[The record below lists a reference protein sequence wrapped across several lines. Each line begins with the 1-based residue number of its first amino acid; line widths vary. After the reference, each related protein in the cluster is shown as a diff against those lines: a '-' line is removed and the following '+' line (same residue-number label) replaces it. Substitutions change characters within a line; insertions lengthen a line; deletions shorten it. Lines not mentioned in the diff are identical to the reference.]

1 MTQPASSQE
10 AEYSAREKRFNA
22 DVERHAGRSRSVS
35 NLRGLAFAVFIVSLL
50 LTVFG
55 SKSGLSGPLSLAS
68 LAAFMALVVWHSR
81 VIAEEDL
88 ARRFARVN
96 RDALARITGRFAELA
111 ENGARFADP
120 AHPYTSD
127 LDVFGQNSLFQRV
140 SVAHTR
146 VGQEKLAAFFNQP
159 SPSATVR
166 ERQTAVRALAP
177 LLDLRQRI
185 EALALGV
192 VDPTSK
198 SKEPPTPEPL
208 LRWAEEK
215 PQLKHWLHVVW
226 AARILPFFT
235 VGGMVAWSTFHHS
248 WLFFTVPGL
257 LSMFALSLANAITS
271 RVFHAVSET
280 QGAFLRYGTLLGE
293 LESLDVDAPLIR
305 AAQARLTQSGKKPS
319 QEMRRFERVVGFF
332 ELKHNGMI
340 YPVVNLFLLWD
351 VHCVLALEAWQES
364 AGRYVREWLDVV
376 GEAEALSSL
385 AGLCHDE
392 PEFCFPELS
401 RTACFRATELG
412 HLLID
417 RKVRVSNSVELAE
430 AGTALL
436 VTGSNMSGKSTMLRS
451 MGLANVLAFAGGPVC
466 AKQLVLAE
474 LSLVTSIR
482 MSDSLA
488 SGVSHFYAE
497 INKLKAVLDATAG
510 PKPVFFLLDEILHGT
525 NSLERQIGAR
535 WVIGE
540 LIKRG
545 ALGAV
550 STHDMGLAELSPELM
565 KRVTLIHFR
574 ETVKDNEMS
583 FDYKAHPGPVQAG
596 NALRLMRRIGLA
608 VPLSADDS

>member
-1 MTQPASSQE
+1 MTPPLAQE
-10 AEYSAREKRFNA
+10 AEYGAREQRFNA
-22 DVERHAGRSRSVS
+22 EADRHAARSRSVS
-35 NLRGLAFAVFIVSLL
+35 NLRGLAFAVFVVSLL
-50 LTVFG
+50 LTIFG
-55 SKSGLSGPLSLAS
+55 EKSVYYGPLTLLS

-81 VIAEEDL
+81 IIAEEDL

-96 RDALARITGRFAELA
+96 RDALARNTGRFAELA
-111 ENGARFADP
+111 ETGARFVDA

-127 LDVFGQNSLFQRV
+127 LDVFGQSSLFQRV

-159 SPSATVR
+159 SPIAAVR
-166 ERQTAVRALAP
+166 ERQIAVRALAP

-192 VDPTSK
+192 VDPASK
-198 SKEPPTPEPL
+198 RKEPPNPEPL

-215 PQLKHWLHVVW
+215 PVLKHWLHVVW

-235 VGGMVAWSTFHHS
+235 VGGMVLWSTFHYS
-248 WLFFTVPGL
+248 WLFFTVPAV
-257 LSMFALSLANAITS
+257 LSMFTLSLANAVTS

-280 QGAFLRYGTLLGE
+280 QGAFLRYGTLLEE
-293 LESLDVDAPLIR
+293 LERLDVDAPLIR
-305 AAQARLTQSGKKPS
+305 AAQKRLRQSGKKPS
-319 QEMRRFERVVGFF
+319 EEMRRFERVVGFF

-385 AGLCHDE
+385 AALAHDE
-392 PEFCFPELS
+392 PGFCYPELGS
-401 RTACFRATELG
+401 EACFRATDLG
-412 HLLID
+412 HVLID
-417 RKVRVSNSVELAE
+417 RRMRITNSVELAS

-436 VTGSNMSGKSTMLRS
+436 VTGSNMSGKSTLLRS

-466 AKQLVLAE
+466 ATQLTLTE
-474 LSLVTSIR
+474 FSLVTSIR
-482 MSDSLA
+482 ISDSLS

-497 INKLKAVLDATAG
+497 LNKLKAVVDATSG
-510 PKPVFFLLDEILHGT
+510 GKPVFFLLDEILHGT
-525 NSLERQIGAR
+525 NSLERQLGAR

-540 LIKRG
+540 LIQRG

-550 STHDMGLAELSPELM
+550 STHDMGLAELEPKLM
-565 KRVTLIHFR
+565 ERVTLIHFR
-574 ETVKDNEMS
+574 ETVRDNEMS

-596 NALRLMRRIGLA
+596 NALRLMRRIGLD
-608 VPLSADDS
+608 VPLA

>member
-1 MTQPASSQE
+1 VSEPASNQD
-10 AEYSAREKRFNA
+10 AEYRAREQRFSA
-22 DVERHAGRSRSVS
+22 DAERHAARSRTVS
-35 NLRGLAFAVFIVSLL
+35 NLRGLSFAVFIVSFLL
-50 LTVFG
+50 SIFG
-55 SKSGLSGPLSLAS
+55 KNSQISGPVSLIG
-68 LAAFMALVVWHSR
+68 LLGFLVLVVWHSR
-81 VIAEEDL
+81 VIADEDL

-96 RDALARITGRFAELA
+96 KDALARTTGRFAELA
-111 ENGARFADP
+111 ENGARFVDP
-120 AHPYTSD
+120 AHPYSSD
-127 LDVFGQNSLFQRV
+127 LDVFGQASLFQRV

-146 VGQEKLAAFFNQP
+146 VGQEKLAAYFSQP
-159 SPSATVR
+159 SPRSEVR

-185 EALALGV
+185 EALAIGI
-192 VDPTSK
+192 VDVAGSK
-198 SKEPPTPEPL
+198 RKEPPNPEPL
-208 LRWAEEK
+208 LRWAEEQ

-226 AARILPFFT
+226 GARILPFFT
-235 VGGMVAWSTFHHS
+235 IAGMVAWSSFGRS
-248 WLFFTVPGL
+248 WLFFTIPAA
-257 LSMFALSLANAITS
+257 LSMFVLSLANAITS

-319 QEMRRFERVVGFF
+319 EEMRRFERVVGFF

-351 VHCVLALEAWQES
+351 VHCVLALEAWQER
-364 AGRYVREWLDVV
+364 AGRFVREWLDVV

-385 AGLCHDE
+385 AGLTHDE
-392 PEFCFPELS
+392 PEFCFPEFS
-401 RTACFRATELG
+401 EKPCFEAEELG
-412 HLLID
+412 HVLIE
-417 RKVRVSNSVELAE
+417 RGVRVTNSVSLPE

-451 MGLANVLAFAGGPVC
+451 MGLANVLACAGGPVC
-466 AKQLVLAE
+466 AKKLVLAE
-474 LSLVTSIR
+474 FALITSIR
-482 MSDSLA
+482 ISDSLA

-497 INKLKAVLDATAG
+497 LNKLKAVVDGTAG

-540 LIKRG
+540 LIQRG

-565 KRVTLIHFR
+565 AHVTLIHFR
-574 ETVKDNEMS
+574 ESVVNNEMS

-596 NALRLMRRIGLA
+596 NALRLMRRIGLE
-608 VPLSADDS
+608 VPLE

>member
-1 MTQPASSQE
+1 MTQPSTQE
-10 AEYSAREKRFNA
+10 AEYSAREQRFGA
-22 DVERHAGRSRSVS
+22 EAERHAARSRSVS

-50 LTVFG
+50 FTIFG
-55 SKSGLSGPLSLAS
+55 KKSDYSGPLSLAS
-68 LAAFMALVVWHSR
+68 FATFMALVVWHGR
-81 VIAEEDL
+81 IIAEEDL

-96 RDALARITGRFAELA
+96 RDALARNTGRFAELA
-111 ENGARFADP
+111 ETGARFIDG

-127 LDVFGQNSLFQRV
+127 LDVFGQSSLFQRV

-146 VGQEKLAAFFNQP
+146 VGQEKLAAFFSQP
-159 SPSATVR
+159 SPIPTVR
-166 ERQTAVRALAP
+166 DRQVAVRALAP

-185 EALALGV
+185 EALALGI

-198 SKEPPTPEPL
+198 RKEPPNPEPL

-215 PQLKHWLHVVW
+215 PVLEHWLHVVW
-226 AARILPFFT
+226 AARILPVFT
-235 VGGMVAWSTFHHS
+235 VGGMVLWSTFHYS
-248 WLFFTVPGL
+248 WLYFTLPAA
-257 LSMFALSLANAITS
+257 LSLFTLSLANAVTS

-280 QGAFLRYGTLLGE
+280 QGAFLRYGTLLSE
-293 LESLDVDAPLIR
+293 LESLNLDAPLIQ
-305 AAQARLTQSGKKPS
+305 AAQKRLRQSGKKPS
-319 QEMRRFERVVGFF
+319 EEMRRFERVVGFF

-364 AGRYVREWLDVV
+364 AGRFVREWLDVV

-385 AGLCHDE
+385 AGLAHDE
-392 PEFCFPELS
+392 PEFCYPDLS
-401 RTACFRATELG
+401 PSACFRATELG

-417 RKVRVSNSVELAE
+417 RRMRVTNSVELPE

-451 MGLANVLAFAGGPVC
+451 MGLANVLAFAGGPAC
-466 AKQLVLAE
+466 AK
-474 LSLVTSIR
+474 SLTVSECSQVTSIR
-482 MSDSLA
+482 ISDSLS

-497 INKLKAVLDATAG
+497 LNKLKAVVDATAG
-510 PKPVFFLLDEILHGT
+510 AKPVFFLLDEILHGT

-540 LIKRG
+540 LIRRG

-550 STHDMGLAELSPELM
+550 STHDMGLAELEPALM

-574 ETVKDNEMS
+574 ETVRDNEMS

-608 VPLSADDS
+608 VPLE

>member
-1 MTQPASSQE
+1 VTTESNQE
-10 AEYSAREKRFNA
+10 AEYQARERRFVSEA
-22 DVERHAGRSRSVS
+22 ERHAARSRTVS
-35 NLRGLAFAVFIVSLL
+35 NLRGLAFAVFIVSLGL
-50 LTVFG
+50 SVFG
-55 SKSGLSGPLSLAS
+55 KDSVISGPLSIAGL
-68 LAAFMALVVWHSR
+68 LGFLGLVVWHSR

-120 AHPYTSD
+120 AHPYSDD
-127 LDVFGQNSLFQRV
+127 LDVFGQGSLFQRV

-146 VGQEKLAAFFNQP
+146 VGQEKLAAFFREP
-159 SPSATVR
+159 SGTSAIR
-166 ERQTAVRALAP
+166 ERQVAVRALAP
-177 LLDLRQRI
+177 LLEVRQRI
-185 EALALGV
+185 EALSLGV
-192 VDPTSK
+192 VDPGSK
-198 SKEPPTPEPL
+198 RKEPPNPEPL
-208 LRWAEEK
+208 LLWAEAK
-215 PQLKHWLHVVW
+215 PELKHWLHVVW

-235 VGGMVAWSTFHHS
+235 IGGMVAWSTFGRS
-248 WLFFTVPGL
+248 WLFFTVPAV
-257 LSMFALSLANAITS
+257 LSFFALSLSSAISS
-271 RVFHAVSET
+271 RVFSAVSET
-280 QGAFLRYGTLLGE
+280 QGAFLRYGTLLSE
-293 LESLDVDAPLIR
+293 LESLQVDAPLIR
-305 AAQARLTQSGKKPS
+305 EAQARLTQSGKKPS
-319 QEMRRFERVVGFF
+319 EEMRRFERVVGFF

-385 AGLCHDE
+385 AGLAHDE
-392 PEFCFPELS
+392 PEFCFPELIE
-401 RTACFRATELG
+401 APCFRAEELG
-412 HLLID
+412 HVLID
-417 RKVRVSNSVELAE
+417 RKVRITNTVELPE
-430 AGTALL
+430 PGTALL
-436 VTGSNMSGKSTMLRS
+436 VTGSNMSGKSTLLRS

-466 AKQLVLAE
+466 AKKLVLSQLTLA
-474 LSLVTSIR
+474 TSIR

-497 INKLKAVLDATAG
+497 INKLKAVVDQTAG
-510 PKPVFFLLDEILHGT
+510 SKPVFFLLDEILHGT

-550 STHDMGLAELSPELM
+550 STHDMSLCKLSAELM
-565 KRVTLIHFR
+565 ARVTLIHFR
-574 ETVKDNEMS
+574 ESVQGSEMS

-596 NALRLMRRIGLA
+596 NALRLMRSIGLD
-608 VPLSADDS
+608 VPLE

>member
-1 MTQPASSQE
+1 MTEPSSTQE
-10 AEYSAREKRFNA
+10 AEYRARDQRFTA
-22 DVERHAGRSRSVS
+22 QAEQHAARSRTLS
-35 NLRGLAFAVFIVSLL
+35 NLRGLSFAVFIVSLL
-50 LTVFG
+50 LSVFG
-55 SKSGLSGPLSLAS
+55 KTSTLAGPVSLLGLV
-68 LAAFMALVVWHSR
+68 AFLLLVIWHSR
-81 VIAEEDL
+81 VLADEDL

-96 RDALARITGRFAELA
+96 KDALARTTGRFSELA
-111 ENGARFADP
+111 ENGARFVDSN
-120 AHPYTSD
+120 HPYSSD
-127 LDVFGQNSLFQRV
+127 LDVFGPVSLFQRI

-146 VGQEKLAAFFNQP
+146 VGQETLAGYLNQA
-159 SPSATVR
+159 SPVTAVR
-166 ERQTAVRALAP
+166 ERQTAVQALAP

-185 EALALGV
+185 EALALGI
-192 VDPTSK
+192 VDPVGSK
-198 SKEPPTPEPL
+198 RKEPPNPEPL

-235 VGGMVAWSTFHHS
+235 VGGMVAWSSFGAS
-248 WLFFTVPGL
+248 WLVFTLPAALSL
-257 LSMFALSLANAITS
+257 LTLSLANAITA

-280 QGAFLRYGTLLGE
+280 QGAFLRYGTLLAE
-293 LESLDVDAPLIR
+293 LESLKVDAPLIR
-305 AAQARLTQSGKKPS
+305 AAQARLNQSGKKPS
-319 QEMRRFERVVGFF
+319 EEMRRFERVVGFF

-351 VHCVLALEAWQES
+351 VHCVLALEAWQER
-364 AGRYVREWLDVV
+364 AGRFVREWLDVV

-385 AGLCHDE
+385 AGLAHDE
-392 PEFCFPELS
+392 PEFCFPEFS
-401 RTACFRATELG
+401 EHACFRAQELG
-412 HLLID
+412 HVLIASAA
-417 RKVRVSNSVELAE
+417 RVTNSVELPE

-466 AKQLVLAE
+466 AKRLVLAE
-474 LSLVTSIR
+474 FNLITSIR
-482 MSDSLA
+482 ISDSLA

-497 INKLKAVLDATAG
+497 LNKLKAVVDGTAG
-510 PKPVFFLLDEILHGT
+510 NKPVFFLLDEILHGT

-540 LIKRG
+540 LIQRG

-550 STHDMGLAELSPELM
+550 STHDMGLAELEPELM

-574 ETVKDNEMS
+574 ESVQNNEMS

-596 NALRLMRRIGLA
+596 NALRLMRRIGLE
-608 VPLSADDS
+608 VPLA

>member
-1 MTQPASSQE
+1 MNELRGQE
-10 AEYSAREKRFNA
+10 AEYRAREQRFNA
-22 DVERHAGRSRSVS
+22 EAERHSARSRTVS
-35 NLRGLAFAVFIVSLL
+35 NLRGLSFAVFIVSLL
-50 LTVFG
+50 LSVFG
-55 SKSGLSGPLSLAS
+55 KTSGFAGPLSL
-68 LAAFMALVVWHSR
+68 LGLVGFLALVVWHSR
-81 VIAEEDL
+81 VLAEEDL

-96 RDALARITGRFAELA
+96 KDALARTTGRFSELA
-111 ENGARFADP
+111 ENGARFVDA

-127 LDVFGQNSLFQRV
+127 LDVFGPSSLFQRV

-146 VGQEKLAAFFNQP
+146 VGQEKLAAFFSQT
-159 SPSATVR
+159 SPPAVVR
-166 ERQTAVRALAP
+166 ERQVAVRALAP

-185 EALALGV
+185 EALALGI
-192 VDPTSK
+192 VDPAGSK
-198 SKEPPTPEPL
+198 RKEPPNPEPL

-226 AARILPFFT
+226 GARILPLFT
-235 VGGMVAWSTFHHS
+235 VGGMVLWSSFGRS
-248 WLFFTVPGL
+248 WLFFAIPAGL
-257 LSMFALSLANAITS
+257 AMFTLSLANAITS

-305 AAQARLTQSGKKPS
+305 AAQARLNQSGKRPS
-319 QEMRRFERVVGFF
+319 EEMRRFERVVGFF

-351 VHCVLALEAWQES
+351 VHCVLALEAWQER
-364 AGRYVREWLDVV
+364 AGRFVREWLDVV

-385 AGLCHDE
+385 AGLAHDE
-392 PEFCFPELS
+392 PGFCFPEFS
-401 RTACFRATELG
+401 DKPCFLAEELG
-412 HLLID
+412 HVLID
-417 RKVRVSNSVELAE
+417 RHVRVTNNVLLPE

-436 VTGSNMSGKSTMLRS
+436 VTGSNMSGKSTLLRS
-451 MGLANVLAFAGGPVC
+451 MGVANVLAFSGGPVC
-466 AKQLVLAE
+466 AKKLVLAE
-474 LSLVTSIR
+474 FSLITSIR

-497 INKLKAVLDATAG
+497 LNKLKAVVDGTAG
-510 PKPVFFLLDEILHGT
+510 TKPVFFLLDEILHGT

-540 LIKRG
+540 LIQRG

-550 STHDMGLAELSPELM
+550 STHDMGLAELEPALM
-565 KRVTLIHFR
+565 SRVTLIHFR
-574 ETVKDNEMS
+574 ESVKDNEMS

-596 NALRLMRRIGLA
+596 NALRLMRRIGLD
-608 VPLSADDS
+608 VPFC

>member
-1 MTQPASSQE
+1 MSE
-10 AEYSAREKRFNA
+10 NDYSAREKRFTA
-22 DVERHAGRSRSVS
+22 EAERHAARSRSVS
-35 NLRGLAFAVFIVSLL
+35 NLRGLSFGVFIVSLIVSV
-50 LTVFG
+50 TG
-55 SKSGLSGPLSLAS
+55 KGGEISGPLSLAG
-68 LAAFMALVVWHSR
+68 LVAFLVLVVWHSR

-96 RDALARITGRFAELA
+96 SDALARTTGRFAELA
-111 ENGARFADP
+111 ETGARFVDP
-120 AHPYTSD
+120 AHPYSSD

-146 VGQEKLAAFFNQP
+146 VGQEKLAGYLNQS
-159 SPSATVR
+159 SPIPIVR
-166 ERQTAVRALAP
+166 ERQVAVRALAP
-177 LLDLRQRI
+177 LLDVRQRI
-185 EALALGV
+185 EALALGI

-198 SKEPPTPEPL
+198 RKEPPTPEPL
-208 LRWAEEK
+208 LRWAEEQ

-226 AARILPFFT
+226 AARILPF
-235 VGGMVAWSTFHHS
+235 VNVAGIVAWSTFGKS
-248 WLFFTVPGL
+248 WLYFGVPAL
-257 LSMFALSLANAITS
+257 LSLFALSLANAITS

-293 LESLDVDAPLIR
+293 LESLEVDAPLVR
-305 AAQARLTQSGKKPS
+305 AAQARLNQSGKKPS

-351 VHCVLALEAWQES
+351 VHCTLALEAWQES
-364 AGRYVREWLDVV
+364 AGRYVRGWLDVV
-376 GEAEALSSL
+376 GEMEALSSF
-385 AGLCHDE
+385 AGLAHDE
-392 PEFCFPELS
+392 PNLAFPEF
-401 RTACFRATELG
+401 AEQPCFKATGLG

-417 RKVRVSNSVELAE
+417 RSVRVTNGVELPD

-451 MGLANVLAFAGGPVC
+451 MGLANVMAFAGGPVC
-466 AKQLVLAE
+466 AERLVLSE
-474 LSLVTSIR
+474 LNLITSIR

-497 INKLKAVLDATAG
+497 LNKLKAVVDGTTVPDG
-510 PKPVFFLLDEILHGT
+510 KPVFFLLDEILHGT

-540 LIKRG
+540 LIQKR

-550 STHDMGLAELSPELM
+550 STHDMGLAELAPELM
-565 KRVTLIHFR
+565 KRVELIHFR
-574 ETVKDNEMS
+574 ESVVNNEMS

-596 NALRLMRRIGLA
+596 NALRLMRRIGLE
-608 VPLSADDS
+608 VPLE

>member
-1 MTQPASSQE
+1 MTEPSSTQE
-10 AEYSAREKRFNA
+10 AEYRAREQRFNA
-22 DVERHAGRSRSVS
+22 QAEQHAARSRTVS
-35 NLRGLAFAVFIVSLL
+35 NLRGLSFAVFIVSL
-50 LTVFG
+50 
-55 SKSGLSGPLSLAS
+55 GLSVFDKSSALAGPVSLVG
-68 LAAFMALVVWHSR
+68 LVAFLLLVIWHSR
-81 VIAEEDL
+81 VLVEEDL

-96 RDALARITGRFAELA
+96 KDALARTTGRFAELA
-111 ENGARFADP
+111 ENGARFVDP
-120 AHPYTSD
+120 SHPYSSD
-127 LDVFGQNSLFQRV
+127 LDVFGPVSLFQRI

-146 VGQEKLAAFFNQP
+146 VGQETLASYLNQAA
-159 SPSATVR
+159 SAATVR

-185 EALALGV
+185 EALALGI
-192 VDPTSK
+192 VDPAGSK
-198 SKEPPTPEPL
+198 RKEPPNPEPL

-235 VGGMVAWSTFHHS
+235 IGGMVAWSSFGKS
-248 WLFFTVPGL
+248 WLFFTIPAGL
-257 LSMFALSLANAITS
+257 SLIALSLANAITS

-293 LESLDVDAPLIR
+293 LESLNVDAPLIR
-305 AAQARLTQSGKKPS
+305 AAQARLNQSGKKPS
-319 QEMRRFERVVGFF
+319 EEMRRFERVVGFF

-351 VHCVLALEAWQES
+351 VHCVLALEAWQER
-364 AGRYVREWLDVV
+364 AGRFVREWLEVV

-385 AGLCHDE
+385 AGLAHDE
-392 PEFCFPELS
+392 PDFCFPEFS
-401 RTACFRATELG
+401 TNACFQAEELG
-412 HLLID
+412 HVLIG
-417 RKVRVSNSVELAE
+417 RGVRVTNSVELPE

-466 AKQLVLAE
+466 AKRLLLAE
-474 LSLVTSIR
+474 LTLVTSIR
-482 MSDSLA
+482 ISDSLA

-497 INKLKAVLDATAG
+497 LNKLKAVVDATAG
-510 PKPVFFLLDEILHGT
+510 SKPVFFLLDEILHGT

-540 LIKRG
+540 LIHRG

-550 STHDMGLAELSPELM
+550 STHDMGLAELEPELM

-574 ETVKDNEMS
+574 ESVQNNEMS

-596 NALRLMRRIGLA
+596 NALRLMRRIGLE
-608 VPLSADDS
+608 VPLE

>member
-1 MTQPASSQE
+1 MSGQE
-10 AEYSAREKRFNA
+10 AEYSARLKRFEAEA
-22 DVERHAGRSRSVS
+22 DRHATRSRTVS
-35 NLRGLAFAVFIVSLL
+35 NLRGLSFAVFIVSLL
-50 LTVFG
+50 LSVFG
-55 SKSGLSGPLSLAS
+55 KTSTLAGPVSLLGLG
-68 LAAFMALVVWHSR
+68 AFLALVVWHSR
-81 VIAEEDL
+81 VITEEDL

-96 RDALARITGRFAELA
+96 KDALARTTGRFSELA
-111 ENGARFADP
+111 ENGARFVDG

-127 LDVFGQNSLFQRV
+127 LDVFGPNSLFQRI

-146 VGQEKLAAFFNQP
+146 VGQEKLAGFFSHTAAP
-159 SPSATVR
+159 STVR
-166 ERQTAVRALAP
+166 ERQVAVRALAP

-185 EALALGV
+185 EALALGI
-192 VDPTSK
+192 VDPAGSK
-198 SKEPPTPEPL
+198 RKEPPNPEPL

-235 VGGMVAWSTFHHS
+235 IGGMVLWSSFGRS
-248 WLFFTVPGL
+248 WLFFTVPAA
-257 LSMFALSLANAITS
+257 LSLFALSLANAITS
-271 RVFHAVSET
+271 RVFNAVSET

-293 LESLDVDAPLIR
+293 LESLEVDAPLIR
-305 AAQARLTQSGKKPS
+305 AAQARLSQSGKKPS
-319 QEMRRFERVVGFF
+319 EEMRRFERVVGFF

-351 VHCVLALEAWQES
+351 VHCVLALEAWQER

-385 AGLCHDE
+385 AGLAHDE
-392 PEFCFPELS
+392 PSFAFPEFS
-401 RTACFRATELG
+401 EQPCFLADALG
-412 HLLID
+412 HPLID
-417 RKVRVSNSVELAE
+417 GKVRVTNDVALPE

-436 VTGSNMSGKSTMLRS
+436 VTGSNMSGKSTLLRS

-466 AKQLVLAE
+466 ATKLVIAE
-474 LSLVTSIR
+474 FSLITSIR

-497 INKLKAVLDATAG
+497 LNKLKAVVDGTAG
-510 PKPVFFLLDEILHGT
+510 NKPVFFLLDEILHGT

-540 LIKRG
+540 LMKRG

-550 STHDMGLAELSPELM
+550 STHDMGLAQLEPALM
-565 KRVTLIHFR
+565 SRVKLIHFR
-574 ETVKDNEMS
+574 ESVKDSEMS

-596 NALRLMRRIGLA
+596 NALRLMRRIGLD
-608 VPLSADDS
+608 VPLA

>member
-1 MTQPASSQE
+1 MTEPSSTQE
-10 AEYSAREKRFNA
+10 AEYRAREQRFNA
-22 DVERHAGRSRSVS
+22 QAEQHAARSRTVS
-35 NLRGLAFAVFIVSLL
+35 NLRGLSFAVFIVSL
-50 LTVFG
+50 
-55 SKSGLSGPLSLAS
+55 GLSVFDKSSALAGPVSLVG
-68 LAAFMALVVWHSR
+68 LVAFLLLVIWHSR
-81 VIAEEDL
+81 VLVEEDL

-96 RDALARITGRFAELA
+96 KDALARTTGRFAELA
-111 ENGARFADP
+111 ENGARFVDP
-120 AHPYTSD
+120 SHPYSSD
-127 LDVFGQNSLFQRV
+127 LDVFGPVSLFQRI

-146 VGQEKLAAFFNQP
+146 VGQETLASYLNQA
-159 SPSATVR
+159 SSAATVR

-185 EALALGV
+185 EALALGI
-192 VDPTSK
+192 VDPAGSK
-198 SKEPPTPEPL
+198 RKEPPNPEPL

-235 VGGMVAWSTFHHS
+235 IGGMVAWSSFGKS
-248 WLFFTVPGL
+248 WLFFTIPAGL
-257 LSMFALSLANAITS
+257 SLIALSLANAITS

-293 LESLDVDAPLIR
+293 LESLNVDAPLIR
-305 AAQARLTQSGKKPS
+305 AAQARLNQSGKKPS
-319 QEMRRFERVVGFF
+319 EEMRRFERVVGFF

-351 VHCVLALEAWQES
+351 VHCVLALEAWQER
-364 AGRYVREWLDVV
+364 AGRFVREWLEVV

-385 AGLCHDE
+385 AGLAHDE
-392 PEFCFPELS
+392 PDFCFPEL
-401 RTACFRATELG
+401 RANACFQAEELG
-412 HLLID
+412 HVLIG
-417 RKVRVSNSVELAE
+417 RGVRVTNSVDLPE

-466 AKQLVLAE
+466 AKRLLLAE
-474 LSLVTSIR
+474 LTLVTSIR
-482 MSDSLA
+482 ISDSLA

-497 INKLKAVLDATAG
+497 LNKLKAVVDATAG
-510 PKPVFFLLDEILHGT
+510 SKPVFFLLDEILHGT

-540 LIKRG
+540 LIRRG

-550 STHDMGLAELSPELM
+550 STHDMGLAELEPELM

-574 ETVKDNEMS
+574 ESVQNNEMS

-596 NALRLMRRIGLA
+596 NALRLMRRIGLE
-608 VPLSADDS
+608 VPLE

>member
-1 MTQPASSQE
+1 MTQTAATRE
-10 AEYSAREKRFNA
+10 AEYRAREARFSA
-22 DVERHAGRSRSVS
+22 EAERCAARSRTVS
-35 NLRGLAFAVFIVSLL
+35 NLRGLSFAVFIVSLL
-50 LTVFG
+50 VSVFG
-55 SKSGLSGPLSLAS
+55 GSSKFSGPLSLLG
-68 LAAFMALVVWHSR
+68 LAAFLVLVVWHSR

-96 RDALARITGRFAELA
+96 RDALSRNTGRFAELA
-111 ENGARFADP
+111 ENGARFVDP
-120 AHPYTSD
+120 SHPYSSD
-127 LDVFGQNSLFQRV
+127 LDVFGPASLFQRV

-146 VGQEKLAAFFNQP
+146 VGQEKLAAFFDHP
-159 SPSATVR
+159 SPSADVR
-166 ERQTAVRALAP
+166 ARQTAVRALSP

-185 EALALGV
+185 EALALGI
-192 VDPTSK
+192 VDPAGSK
-198 SKEPPTPEPL
+198 RKEPPNPEPL
-208 LRWAEEK
+208 LLWAEEK

-226 AARILPFFT
+226 GARILPFFN
-235 VGGMVAWSTFHHS
+235 VAGMVLWSSFGRS
-248 WLFFTVPGL
+248 WLFFAVPAL
-257 LSMFALSLANAITS
+257 VSMFVLSLANAITA

-293 LESLDVDAPLIR
+293 LESLDIDAPLIR
-305 AAQARLTQSGKKPS
+305 AAQVRLNQSGKKPS
-319 QEMRRFERVVGFF
+319 EEMRRFERVVGFF

-351 VHCVLALEAWQES
+351 VHCVLALEAWQER
-364 AGRYVREWLDVV
+364 AGRFVREWLDVV

-385 AGLCHDE
+385 AGLAHDE
-392 PEFCFPELS
+392 PGFCFPELGT
-401 RTACFRATELG
+401 RPCFEAEELG
-412 HLLID
+412 HVLID
-417 RKVRVSNSVELAE
+417 GSVRVTNSITLPEP
-430 AGTALL
+430 GTALL

-466 AKQLVLAE
+466 AKKLVLAE
-474 LSLVTSIR
+474 FALITSIR

-497 INKLKAVLDATAG
+497 LNKLKAVVAGTAG
-510 PKPVFFLLDEILHGT
+510 TKPVFFLLDEILHGT

-565 KRVTLIHFR
+565 AKVTLIHFR

-596 NALRLMRRIGLA
+596 NALRLMRRIGLD
-608 VPLSADDS
+608 VPLD

>member
-1 MTQPASSQE
+1 MSGQE
-10 AEYSAREKRFNA
+10 AEYSARLKRFEEQA
-22 DVERHAGRSRSVS
+22 ERHATRSRTVS
-35 NLRGLAFAVFIVSLL
+35 NLRGLSFAVFIISLLLSVFGKTNTLAGPVSLL
-50 LTVFG
+50 
-55 SKSGLSGPLSLAS
+55 GLLAF
-68 LAAFMALVVWHSR
+68 LALVVWHSR
-81 VIAEEDL
+81 VITEEDL

-96 RDALARITGRFAELA
+96 KDALARTTGRFSELA
-111 ENGARFADP
+111 ENGVRFVDG

-127 LDVFGQNSLFQRV
+127 LDVFGPNSLFQRI

-146 VGQEKLAAFFNQP
+146 VGQEKLAGFF
-159 SPSATVR
+159 SHTALPSAVR
-166 ERQTAVRALAP
+166 ERQVAVRALAP

-185 EALALGV
+185 EALALGI
-192 VDPTSK
+192 VDPAGSK
-198 SKEPPTPEPL
+198 RKEPPNPEPL

-235 VGGMVAWSTFHHS
+235 IGGMVLWSSFGRS
-248 WLFFTVPGL
+248 WLFFTVPAALSL
-257 LSMFALSLANAITS
+257 LALSLANAITA
-271 RVFHAVSET
+271 RVFNAVSET

-319 QEMRRFERVVGFF
+319 EEMRRFERVVGFF

-351 VHCVLALEAWQES
+351 VHCVLALEAWQER

-385 AGLCHDE
+385 AGLAHDE
-392 PEFCFPELS
+392 PGFAFPEFS
-401 RTACFRATELG
+401 ERACFLAQGLG
-412 HLLID
+412 HPLID
-417 RKVRVSNSVELAE
+417 GTVRVTNDVALPE

-436 VTGSNMSGKSTMLRS
+436 VTGSNMSGKSTLLRS

-466 AKQLVLAE
+466 AHKLEIAE
-474 LSLVTSIR
+474 FSLITSIR

-497 INKLKAVLDATAG
+497 LNKLKAVVDGTAG
-510 PKPVFFLLDEILHGT
+510 SKPVFFLLDEILHGT

-540 LIKRG
+540 LMKRG

-550 STHDMGLAELSPELM
+550 STHDMGLAQLEPALM
-565 KRVTLIHFR
+565 SRVTLIHFR
-574 ETVKDNEMS
+574 ESVKDNEMS

-596 NALRLMRRIGLA
+596 NALRLMRRIGLD
-608 VPLSADDS
+608 VPLE